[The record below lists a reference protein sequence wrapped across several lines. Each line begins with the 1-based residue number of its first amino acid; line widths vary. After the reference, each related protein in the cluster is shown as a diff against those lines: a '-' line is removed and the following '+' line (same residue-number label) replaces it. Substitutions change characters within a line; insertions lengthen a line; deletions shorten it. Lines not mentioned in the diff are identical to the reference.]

1 MPLQPGAAAPD
12 FTLPDQDRNPV
23 SLAKSTGTRR
33 LLVFMPF
40 PFTRV
45 CEGELC
51 TIRDNLHA
59 LSSRDVEVLVVTCG
73 MTSTNK
79 RWASE
84 QGFTF
89 PILSDFW
96 PHGEVTRAYD
106 CFNEAIGVPER
117 ATFTIDES
125 GIVRA
130 VVVSESL
137 GTERDF
143 AEYTNSLDRMSG

>member
-1 MPLQPGAAAPD
+1 MPLQPGDPAPD

-23 SLAKSTGTRR
+23 SLAGTAGTRR
-33 LLVFMPF
+33 LLVFIPL

-51 TIRDNLHA
+51 TIRDNLEA
-59 LSSRDVEVLVVTCG
+59 LSSRDAEVLAVTCG

-79 RWASE
+79 RWATE

-96 PHGEVTRAYD
+96 PHGDVTRAYG
-106 CFNEAIGVPER
+106 CFNERIGVPER
-117 ATFTIDES
+117 ATFTIDET
-125 GIVRA
+125 GVIRE
-130 VVVSESL
+130 VVVSESF
-137 GTERDF
+137 GTARDF
-143 AEYTNSLDRMSG
+143 AAYTRSLDQLSG